1 MFNAIETYLDA
12 KKKYTG
18 MLLDYATGNFPNY
31 GEEARWRRMREYLE
45 RIWTSDD
52 PQTRLFAQPVLEA
65 LFPYKFS
72 EQSLE
77 TLEES
82 GHLDSHMR
90 NYIPQGRR
98 LYEHQA
104 TALLESTQ
112 EVEIDGKKWK
122 KNIIVASGTG
132 SGKTECFLYPMIN
145 NLLRSE
151 TEEQLTEPGVRILL
165 IYPMNALV
173 KDQLK
178 RVVELLKG
186 KGDGI
191 RVGMY
196 TSQTPEGEEDANGR
210 PAIRINDLVN
220 VPEWAKTPG
229 GNSILPCYTYSR
241 KAIRQNPP
249 HILITNYSMI
259 EYMMLRQ
266 RDNNIFGNKLQAIVL
281 DEAHLYTGDLGN
293 DIHMLLRRVL
303 QRFGKTHNEIRFYAT
318 SATIGNGEEDE
329 LKNAAAKLFGVPEA
343 TVEPILGPR
352 CPTISEIVDWEGATQ
367 EQREM
372 ARALKQRVLDAKEKY
387 FIALSEDEVETLKS
401 IPPGALD
408 SAGKPFLPYKLHVFV
423 DSPNRFYSDM
433 AFTEETPLG
442 NLRRTLRFPAANGQ
456 TRKGLR
462 IFSTNNP
469 HRDILFRG
477 KLICRGIERPV
488 MKLFDESLEN
498 NNAKTVYLRLAQAN
512 EDPAMIRYNLE
523 LLQNEEGWE
532 MVPHQQGGLVFALKP
547 ETGAEP
553 GTIGTFADVRG
564 DNVKWYS
571 SEGKVL
577 KEYADGDSLLDA
589 YDADEGDSDAEST
602 SYSGRNRMIPLGFTA
617 KSLRQ
622 TIFTELIFPHIPDP
636 GDLTERERKSRPW
649 NGRQALFFSDSRQRS
664 AEAAVSLQNTHRD
677 RIIQTYIYRY
687 LQQQR
692 VPKSIAE
699 IADDFSTETTLF
711 NQICLPQYAYQN
723 QPQVSD
729 DEKKEFLLTGL
740 IFQAIAIKRTGERF
754 LEGFGALKAEAP
766 EFQGAWFQ
774 QGETPWN
781 DLKEYI
787 AGADDDEK
795 RENWNTRIYP
805 ELVDALRRK
814 RCVYYAPFHPLIDR
828 DWNYLNK
835 QGLSPQKKQRARE
848 SERFQHK
855 ILSNALG
862 YVKSSQIFDRCIA
875 SRENF
880 SDGILKEF
888 IEKHFE
894 IADDADRTNDIDTVG
909 TLLVNFI
916 CGFSPTPEMA
926 LDSPF
931 FCKNNGIALNGEA
944 LKFSA
949 LDGTH
954 VFAAEKDNETRVAD
968 AQPESFYPISEH
980 LQTCPNVAAI
990 RDAECFQNRVFTPN
1004 HWGGLRV
1011 SEHSAQIETEELAK
1025 IEEQFKER
1033 QINLISCTPTM
1044 EVGVDIGGL
1053 SVVFMGNLP
1062 PEKANYIQRAG
1073 RAGRRSDPSA
1083 LSVTLLGN
1091 GLLDAR
1097 ALSDSMEIFRR
1108 SNLFAPA
1115 DVKHSSAKELV
1126 KRHVFQF
1133 LLGEYFRSL
1142 NLPGAGNTPLAAWE
1156 NAGSFLANREN
1167 LQRYKNVLTNSFN
1180 YPADNDNVKRIDALL
1195 QEQCLPRSEGLKGY
1209 LLGQFRENEDF
1220 RNRYEALLKE
1230 SACEDYDREAII
1242 NELHDK
1248 LANASEKLNANLS
1261 WICQSIDNEQIP
1273 SRVRAAKKYNLKNIF
1288 TEQLIQHLVHR
1299 RILPAYAF
1307 PVDVRE
1313 FFAGRH
1319 NLQRGIFTA
1328 LAEFVP
1334 ESALTIGHEKFMV
1347 DALNPNPYTARD
1359 NNNAFTTFLL
1369 LRCPN
1374 CGNEFTVEEQ
1384 GAVECCQNCNYQFN
1398 VNLGGNEAWKNEQQ
1412 RQGGQIQ
1419 RGQIF
1424 RYVTPE
1430 GYRSKSASGRDASA
1444 LGCGAVHTKTEER
1457 LLIPPQNIQTMHQG
1471 TPAPA
1476 TFKMLNCTCLGLN
1489 RGRFG
1494 KGFCIDGNADS
1505 GELISIPRNLNDKRF
1520 GRWIQDRNGHPF
1532 IYSTLA
1538 CQAEAAVWYCAL
1550 TQGTCGSDFFGNEKL
1565 QTLFSLALQVEA
1577 TTRLHIDGRSLPRY
1591 KKKGREAILFC
1602 LYDRDGKSGYLHKL
1616 HNERAEVLKGALT
1629 RLKNNPRKTLL
1640 NYATDRELSQMVD
1653 DDFQRAAQW
1662 AQAKESLLTQG
1673 QYNQMTL
1680 RNGDDARDV
1689 RVTAAVGAENPLG
1702 RDGGHEIRIL
1712 AKGWDLAYLR
1722 RESSLFRTLTTRRN
1736 TIHVLLPSLENRHPA
1751 FRIPARNDMAAWQN
1765 ANQQVKFHEID
1776 FTPWNDFYEQ
1786 GLRYW
1791 VDGKWFLVTDD
1802 PNAEEKSPKEI
1813 FELGDVEELKN
1824 VYKIEEDN
1832 LELPRIDLEQTVQS
1846 EEYNFAVSPFKSNKG
1861 ESFSA
1866 TDFVKELDLDNL
1878 NIRRVEITDPYF
1890 WTLPNWKTLF
1900 LILKKM
1906 RTLNATLE
1914 IRTWDPEEK
1923 SELTRQST
1931 RYFEERG
1938 NGNWDVERVS
1948 LIYYAKKY
1956 PLRLETATKVADWM
1970 KKEIGLASA
1979 EVNYCKE
1986 KPGHD
1991 RFMTLTYEDGGEER
2005 TATISLG
2012 KGFDFLD
2019 FGEFEQGV
2027 YLFSENADRNAVY
2040 ADTIVFSRLD

>member
-31 GEEARWRRMREYLE
+31 REEARWRKMREYLE

-65 LFPYKFS
+65 LFPYKSS
-72 EQSLE
+72 ERSLDD
-77 TLEES
+77 LR
-82 GHLDSHMR
+82 LDPRMKA
-90 NYIPQGRR
+90 YIPQERR

-104 TALLESTQ
+104 TALLESTK
-112 EVEIDGKKWK
+112 EKEIDGKKWK

-145 NLLRSE
+145 NLLLSE
-151 TEEQLTEPGVRILL
+151 TSEQLQEPGVRILL

-191 RVGMY
+191 TVGMY
-196 TSQTPEGEEDANGR
+196 TGQTKNEEPTLPDAL
-210 PAIRINDLVN
+210 AK
-220 VPEWAKTPG
+220 VPDWAKTDN
-229 GNSILPCYTYSR
+229 GNGILPCCAYSR
-241 KAIRQNPP
+241 EKIRTRPP
-249 HILITNYSMI
+249 HILITNYSMM

-266 RDNNIFGNKLQAIVL
+266 TDQDIFKGKLQAVVL

-303 QRFGKTHNEIRFYAT
+303 QRFGKTHDEIRFYAT
-318 SATIGNGEEDE
+318 SATIGNGAPDE
-329 LKNAAAKLFGVPEA
+329 LKNAAAKLFGVPED
-343 TVEPILGPR
+343 TVEPIFGPR
-352 CPTISEIVDWEGATQ
+352 CPTKSEEVNWDGATE
-367 EQREM
+367 EQCRK
-372 ARALKQRVLDAKEKY
+372 ALALKRRVLAAPEKY
-387 FIALSEDEVETLKS
+387 FIALSEDEVKTLNS
-401 IPPGALD
+401 IPPGTCD

-442 NLRRTLRFPAANGQ
+442 NLRRTLRFPAANGG

-477 KLICRGIERPV
+477 KLIRQGLDPV
-488 MKLFDESLEN
+488 MKLFDETYERA
-498 NNAKTVYLRLAQAN
+498 NAKTKTVYLRLAQAD
-512 EDPAMIRYNLE
+512 EDPAMIRYDLKLLE
-523 LLQNEEGWE
+523 GEGWE
-532 MVPHQQGGLVFALKP
+532 LVPAPQGGLVFALKP
-547 ETGAEP
+547 GS
-553 GTIGTFADVRG
+553 IDDVMTN
-564 DNVKWYS
+564 DKWYS
-571 SEGKVL
+571 SDGKAL

-589 YDADEGDSDAEST
+589 YDADEDNSDAEST
-602 SYSGRNRMIPLGFTA
+602 SYSGRNRMIPLGFAA

-636 GDLTERERKSRPW
+636 GLSDEEKAALPW
-649 NGRQALFFSDSRQRS
+649 NGRQALFFSDSRRRS
-664 AEAAVSLQNTHRD
+664 AETAVTLQNTHRD
-677 RIIQTYIYRY
+677 RIVQTYIYHY
-687 LQQQR
+687 LRQQEE
-692 VPKSIAE
+692 PKSIAE
-699 IADDFSTETTLF
+699 IAKDFSPESESINLNSSTLF
-711 NQICLPQYAYQN
+711 NQICLPQYAYQE
-723 QPQVSD
+723 V
-729 DEKKEFLLTGL
+729 DEQTRNTCKQKYLLPGL
-740 IFQAIAIKRTGERF
+740 IFQTIAIRRTGERF

-766 EFQGAWFQ
+766 EFSDDWFDDRHWD
-774 QGETPWN
+774 E
-781 DLKEYI
+781 LKVYI
-787 AGADDDEK
+787 VGTCDSEK
-795 RENWNTRIYP
+795 RKNWKNRIYP
-805 ELVDALRRK
+805 ALVDALRRK

-828 DWNYLNK
+828 DWNYLNE
-835 QGLSPQKKQRARE
+835 QGRE
-848 SERFQHK
+848 MVRFQHK

-862 YVKSSQIFDRCIA
+862 YVKSSQICDGCFA

-888 IEKHFE
+888 IEKHFV
-894 IADDADRTNDIDTVG
+894 IADDDDIKTVG
-909 TLLVNFI
+909 QQLVNFI
-916 CGFSPTPEMA
+916 CGFSSTPKKELPA
-926 LDSPF
+926 PF
-931 FCKNNGIALNGEA
+931 FRMGRNEKIALNGEA

-949 LDGTH
+949 LDGSN
-954 VFAAEKDNETRVAD
+954 VFAAKKDNETRVAD
-968 AQPESFYPISEH
+968 EQPDPDFYSISKH
-980 LQTCPNVAAI
+980 LRTCPNIAAI
-990 RDAECFQNRVFTPN
+990 RDAECFSEDTFTPK

-1011 SEHSAQIETEELAK
+1011 SEHSAQIETEDLAK
-1025 IEEQFKER
+1025 IEEQFKSNK
-1033 QINLISCTPTM
+1033 INLLSCTPTM

-1073 RAGRRSDPSA
+1073 RAGRRNDYSA

-1097 ALSDSMEIFRR
+1097 ALSDSMEIFKRP
-1108 SNLFAPA
+1108 NLFAPA

-1133 LLGEYFRSL
+1133 LLGEYFRAL
-1142 NLPGAGNTPLAAWE
+1142 TPPAATNNPLTAWETAGN
-1156 NAGSFLANREN
+1156 FLANREN
-1167 LQRYKNVLTNSFN
+1167 LEKYRILLSDYFKRPIDDYEIQRTN
-1180 YPADNDNVKRIDALL
+1180 ALL
-1195 QEQCLPRSEGLKGY
+1195 QDARFPLPRSNGLEEY
-1209 LLGQFRENEDF
+1209 LINQLNTEEDF
-1220 RNRYEALLKE
+1220 QNRYETLLKE
-1230 SACEDYDREAII
+1230 SACEDYTREGII
-1242 NELHDK
+1242 RELQEKLNE
-1248 LANASEKLNANLS
+1248 ASEKLNGNLR
-1261 WICQSIDNEQIP
+1261 WIFESVTDPNGDQ
-1273 SRVRAAKKYNLKNIF
+1273 RVKAAKKHNFRNIF

-1347 DALNPNPYTARD
+1347 DALNPNPYNAAD
-1359 NNNAFTTFLL
+1359 NNSAFRTFLL
-1369 LRCPN
+1369 RRCPN
-1374 CGNEFTVEEQ
+1374 CGNEFTCEE
-1384 GAVECCQNCNYQFN
+1384 AEATPCECGEG
-1398 VNLGGNEAWKNEQQ
+1398 VNLDSKSAFTLDRDDGNN
-1412 RQGGQIQ
+1412 RN
-1419 RGQIF
+1419 GQIF

-1444 LGCGAVHTKTEER
+1444 LGRGAVHTKTEER

-1476 TFKMLNCTCLGLN
+1476 TFKVLNCTCLGLN

-1494 KGFCIDGNADS
+1494 KGFCINGAAGS
-1505 GELISIPRNLNDKRF
+1505 GELISLPRNSNDERFTAWLARQREGRF
-1520 GRWIQDRNGHPF
+1520 GNVPF
-1532 IYSTLA
+1532 IYSALA

-1550 TQGTCGSDFFGNEKL
+1550 TRSTCGDAFFGNEKL

-1591 KKKGREAILFC
+1591 KKRDRDAILFC

-1616 HNERAEVLKGALT
+1616 HNERAEVLQGALD
-1629 RLKNNPRKTLL
+1629 RLNGLNGLNDTQNTLL
-1640 NYATDRELSQMVD
+1640 NYATDRELSQMTD
-1653 DDFQRAAQW
+1653 ADFEQAAQW
-1662 AQAKESLLTQG
+1662 ARDYESRLTRG
-1673 QYNQMTL
+1673 QYTQMTL
-1680 RNGDDARDV
+1680 KKGREGTPDLNV
-1689 RVTAAVGAENPLG
+1689 RVEAVGNHPFG
-1702 RDGGHEIRIL
+1702 RDDGHEILIL
-1712 AKGWDLAYLR
+1712 AKDWDLAHLT
-1722 RESSLFRTLTTRRN
+1722 REPSLFRTLTRRN
-1736 TIHVLLPSLENRHPA
+1736 TIHVLLPSLQDRLSA
-1751 FRIPARNDMAAWQN
+1751 FRIPARNAMAAWQD
-1765 ANQQVKFHEID
+1765 ANRNVNFHEID
-1776 FTPWNDFYEQ
+1776 FAPWKDFYEQ
-1786 GLRYW
+1786 GLRYR
-1791 VDGKWFLVTDD
+1791 VGGEWFLVTDD
-1802 PNAEEKSPKEI
+1802 PNTEEKSPKEI
-1813 FELGDVEELKN
+1813 FELGAVDELKN
-1824 VYKIEEDN
+1824 VYKIEKGN
-1832 LELPRIDLEQTVQS
+1832 LELPQIDLGQTVQ
-1846 EEYNFAVSPFKSNKG
+1846 EEQYDFTVSPFKSNKG

-1866 TDFVKELDLDNL
+1866 EDFVKKLDLGNL

-1906 RTLNATLE
+1906 HTQNAELE

-1956 PLRLETATKVADWM
+1956 PLRLETAKKVANWM
-1970 KKEIGLASA
+1970 KMKIGLASA
-1979 EVNYCKE
+1979 EINYSSE

-2027 YLFSENADRNAVY
+2027 CLFSENADRNAVY